1 MSKIHH
7 KVLEYFKQV
16 NQGWNSNGTKEASRA
31 NDNILD
37 QKEVEY
43 AKKNI
48 SVFLENSNCNGFKI
62 EAGMTIEDMI
72 EANPYFRGICI
83 LGDKNYTPKSLLSR
97 LFFSRNKADDDKKS
111 IEVQQGHYA
120 VKTYSKDCTSI
131 QTDYVNDCVAVTIYD
146 KKHKRGFIAH
156 FDAVEKIYDFKNLIK
171 QLGFNPS
178 DCEARIIGGRTNMS
192 EGKVELLDNILQQN
206 NFNIVEIDVLG
217 TEERAIQMDLNTGEV
232 FDYKETNKST
242 FGRDETRAEYTPT
255 LHKNKFSD

>member
-1 MSKIHH
+1 MSKIHPR
-7 KVLEYFKQV
+7 VLEYFKQV
-16 NQGWNSNGTKEASRA
+16 NQGWNSNGTKDASRA

-37 QKEVEY
+37 KKEVEY

-48 SVFLENSNCNGFKI
+48 SVFLDYDVKGFKI

-72 EANPYFRGICI
+72 EANPFFRSICT
-83 LGDKNYTPKSLLSR
+83 LGDKNYTPKSLFSR

-111 IEVQQGHYA
+111 VEVGQGHYA

-131 QTDYVNDCVAVTIYD
+131 QTDYINDCVAVTIYD

-156 FDAVEKIYDFKNLIK
+156 FDTVEKIYDFKNLIK
-171 QLGFNPS
+171 QLSFNPS

-206 NFNIVEIDVLG
+206 KFNIVEIDVLG
-217 TEERAIQMDLNTGEV
+217 TKERAIQMDLNTGEV
-232 FDYKETNKST
+232 FDYEETNKST
-242 FGRDETRAEYTPT
+242 FGRDETRAEHTQT
-255 LHKNKFSD
+255 LYKNKFSD